1 MIVHAQL
8 SWTRGLSSV
17 PRQPCSFWPYIFD
30 LACNYA
36 RAEKVLK
43 DPPHRWVSQTASES
57 AIGSRGSQPTPES
70 CGAGATQGH
79 RLFCLSLETMLQEG
93 RELPE
98 GRDAEM
104 LQGVKKKKVIS
115 SFNLDKGSLRTVL
128 IRDVK
133 YQL

>member
-1 MIVHAQL
+1 M
-8 SWTRGLSSV
+8 
-17 PRQPCSFWPYIFD
+17 
-30 LACNYA
+30 
-36 RAEKVLK
+36 LK

-104 LQGVKKKKVIS
+104 LQGVKKKVIS